1 MSKIVLAMLF
11 VAVLAITS
19 ADLAAFPL
27 GISVKG
33 GIGLGYYSMDA
44 LNDNLRI
51 ASQQTGAFFDDLS
64 KGINVALQGRV
75 WFLGRYGVH
84 LGYQHYWGESSAASG
99 GLEYTY
105 KTPADVYA
113 IGGVLNI
120 LSFPV
125 LFDINA
131 GANWCHV
138 RSIFGTNV
146 RTTSFLQ
153 EYKGNDNGFELYA
166 EVVTNFVRP
175 VDIGI
180 QFGYRGLTVKSLE
193 NKFKE
198 EARFPISETKV
209 ELEYSGVFFFFT
221 AGIRL

>member
-1 MSKIVLAMLF
+1 MALAMVF
-11 VAVLAITS
+11 VAMLAIAS

-33 GIGLGYYSMDA
+33 GIGQGYYSMDA
-44 LNDNLRI
+44 LNENLKV
-51 ASQQTGAFFDDLS
+51 ASQQHGAFFDDLS

-75 WFLGRYGVH
+75 WVLGRYGLH
-84 LGYQHYWGESSAASG
+84 LGYQHYWGESTAIAG
-99 GLEYTY
+99 GTEYTY
-105 KTPADVYA
+105 KTPADVYS
-113 IGGVLNI
+113 IGCVINI

-131 GANWCHV
+131 GANLCHV

-146 RTTSFLQ
+146 RTESFLQ
-153 EYKGNDNGFELYA
+153 EYKGNDNGFDVYA
-166 EVVTNFVRP
+166 EVVTNFIRP

-180 QFGYRGLTVKSLE
+180 QFGYRDLTVKSLE